1 MKKKRMDEIIRVDHA
16 GEHGAIAI
24 YKGQLSA
31 LSLIGDKKTSSIIS
45 KMAEG
50 EKAHAKEFD
59 RLVKERKTRPTA
71 LMPLWNL
78 AGYTLGVISVIGGKD
93 SVMACTEAI
102 EDVIDKHYAEQ
113 IEELE
118 SSGNEQNILK
128 TIKKFHAEEV
138 EHEKIAKNEI
148 TENTPALKVF
158 KKLVG
163 IGCKTAINLSEKI

>member
-1 MKKKRMDEIIRVDHA
+1 VIRKPHLLFL
-16 GEHGAIAI
+16 
-24 YKGQLSA
+24 KWP
-31 LSLIGDKKTSSIIS
+31 
-45 KMAEG
+45 EG
-50 EKAHAKEFD
+50 EKVHAKEFD

-78 AGYTLGVISVIGGKD
+78 AGYTLGVMSVIGGKD
-93 SVMACTEAI
+93 SVMACTEAVEEI
-102 EDVIDKHYAEQ
+102 IDKHYSDQ

-118 SSGNEQNILK
+118 SSGQEKDILK

-148 TENTPALKVF
+148 SENTPALNAF

>member
-1 MKKKRMDEIIRVDHA
+1 MKKRRMDEIIRVDHA

-45 KMAEG
+45 EMAEG

-71 LMPLWNL
+71 LMPLWSL

-93 SVMACTEAI
+93 SVMACTEAV
-102 EDVIDKHYAEQ
+102 EDVIDK

-118 SSGNEQNILK
+118 SSGKEQDILK

-148 TENTPALKVF
+148 TENTPTLKIF
-158 KKLVG
+158 KNLVG
-163 IGCKTAINLSEKI
+163 LGCKTAINLSEKI